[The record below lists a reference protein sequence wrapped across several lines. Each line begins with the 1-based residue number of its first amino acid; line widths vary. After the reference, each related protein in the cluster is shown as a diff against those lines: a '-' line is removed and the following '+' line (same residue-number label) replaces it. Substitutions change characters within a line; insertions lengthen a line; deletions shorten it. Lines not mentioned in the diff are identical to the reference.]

1 MSLSIKWVTMVQHFS
16 IYYIA
21 DLQAAFIHYFYL
33 SLSLFKEKNISVL
46 LVRKQ
51 YKSVLQRLQS
61 TQETLTDLWRCRF
74 WFKMSEIVS
83 KIKNSNELS
92 LLVHKPH
99 LAHLVTLL
107 LSNKGLEN
115 VGRLVMSSMYSPH
128 QNESYLI
135 LNVS

>member
-1 MSLSIKWVTMVQHFS
+1 MVQHFS

-61 TQETLTDLWRCRF
+61 TQETLTDL
-74 WFKMSEIVS
+74 
-83 KIKNSNELS
+83 
-92 LLVHKPH
+92 
-99 LAHLVTLL
+99 
-107 LSNKGLEN
+107 
-115 VGRLVMSSMYSPH
+115 
-128 QNESYLI
+128 
-135 LNVS
+135 